1 MGQIRARHGRDFGE
15 RACSRVA
22 STLGDVKGLILS
34 GGSGRRLR
42 PLTHTSAKQLVP
54 IANKPILH
62 YVVEDLVSVGVVD
75 IAIVVGDTGDE
86 VRASVGDGSRL
97 GATVTY
103 VYQEAP
109 LGLAHAVLVAGEFLN
124 DDPFVMY
131 LGDNMFEDSLDR
143 VVDGFVDSGDAAR
156 LLLAQV
162 EDPSAFGVAELDDS
176 GAIVSL
182 VEKPADP
189 PSDLALVGVYLFGA
203 SIHEAVRSI
212 QPSARGELEI
222 TDAIQW
228 LLEDGAAIDYRV
240 LDGWWIDTGKKDPLL
255 ACNRLVLAR
264 MAGDGVVIDEGAEVV
279 DSTLVGPVVVAAGA
293 RIMDSTVGPS
303 VAVGAGCR
311 IEGSTVVDSVLMEGS
326 AVLGHRRVV
335 ASVLGREAQVQG
347 VQVSDGPVDGAGAD
361 LSVLLGDHSV
371 VDVAGG
377 GEGGAIRDG

>member
-1 MGQIRARHGRDFGE
+1 
-15 RACSRVA
+15 
-22 STLGDVKGLILS
+22 VKGLILS

>member
-347 VQVSDGPVDGAGAD
+347 AQVSDGPVDGAGAD